1 MAKRRQEEEQE
12 LSWYDEP
19 LYDTDDAADPFA
31 DDDDDLP
38 VKERRGPDTSNL
50 PREVSLIGGCF
61 NVLLIAIVSILI
73 FSLLGVG
80 IVLGGRA
87 VGIFPKTASADSAP
101 PQLVPIATPV
111 SAALAPAAPDAESCE
126 PQAWWNAQSGAFDYF
141 AVLYDRATIA
151 PLAGTLDELRAEMTA
166 RRDTAA
172 AVPSAACLAAARDA
186 LAQGMDDAI
195 GAVES
200 VAASGR
206 RSAASQAESASASL
220 ANVLV
225 ALWDLR
231 ISNDLNTPP
240 SLDIPRG
247 GNCDAAQLAAWADR
261 FLPLW
266 QQVDAILSQTDVAA
280 GNPAD
285 AQQVV
290 TGLEA
295 IRGNLTAIPSPQCV
309 SRANELSLI
318 GLNSYINGANL
329 MQQGIP
335 DAARESASIYARS
348 RVTLNAWLA
357 WLGVEM
363 V

>member
-50 PREVSLIGGCF
+50 PREVGLIGGCF
-61 NVLLIAIVSILI
+61 NVFLIAVVSILI
-73 FSLLGVG
+73 FTLLGIG

-87 VGIFPKTASADSAP
+87 AGLIPRIASAESEP
-101 PQLVPIATPV
+101 TPQIVPIATSASVALVPV
-111 SAALAPAAPDAESCE
+111 VESCE

-141 AVLYDRATIA
+141 VTLYDRATIA

-172 AVPSAACLAAARDA
+172 AVPSAACLATARDA

-200 VAASGR
+200 FAASGR

-225 ALWDLR
+225 ALWDLG
-231 ISNDLNTPP
+231 ISTDLNTPP

-266 QQVDAILSQTDVAA
+266 QQVDALLSQTDLAA

-318 GLNSYINGANL
+318 GLNSTINGANL

-335 DAARESASIYARS
+335 DAARESASLYARS

-357 WLGVEM
+357 WLGVEI